1 MRRGFGLLV
10 YGGYGQTWIGTQRRA
25 ALPLIP
31 RWNKTPHK
39 ELGLSLFLYHMA
51 RIDLTRRIDSADWA
65 ICVSAARFAFD

>member
-1 MRRGFGLLV
+1 MARIDLTRRIDSAD
-10 YGGYGQTWIGTQRRA
+10 WAIGVSA

-31 RWNKTPHK
+31 RWTKTPHK

-65 ICVSAARFAFD
+65 IGVSAARFAFD